1 MPPLPL
7 LFALL
12 VPTAASGGGWGGA
25 IVAVDISPS
34 AEQVATNAVYLG
46 GYGALGFRDGLTL
59 GFARGVADPIYAR
72 ALFVEDNAGQ
82 AAAMVVLDAVG
93 LGNVVRDE
101 IRSGVAAAL

>member
-1 MPPLPL
+1 MPL
-7 LFALL
+7 LLL
-12 VPTAASGGGWGGA
+12 LFTLLGPTAAWEGA

-72 ALFVEDNAGQ
+72 ALFVEDGAGQ
-82 AAAMVVLDAVG
+82 AAAIVVLDAVG
-93 LGNVVRDE
+93 VPYVSNRTN
-101 IRSGVAAAL
+101 AC